1 MTKTNYIRSM
11 AIEIA
16 QALHALQTNSIT
28 PLQYHMTICD
38 ISARFEPTDNAWNN
52 ACSLADL
59 MIQRGEV

>member
-28 PLQYHMTICD
+28 PLQYHVTISD
-38 ISARFEPTDNAWNN
+38 INARFDPTDNAWNN
-52 ACSLADL
+52 ACRLADL
-59 MIQRGEV
+59 MVKRGEV